1 MHHTQLLFSKVIDAN
16 DVAILTRYGITE
28 RDLPTEGDRQVF
40 RFVTSYAD
48 KNRGQAPSYAEVTA
62 QCPDFNYTPM
72 VSDSYE
78 YLALEIKKHSAKVQ
92 FAELVNDKLD
102 EKTGKD
108 IPGLFGKKFE
118 ELDGNSFLEWLQ
130 SEVESIK
137 LRTSVRSKIG
147 TDVKADAES
156 FLDEYRKRKNG
167 ESFKL
172 WQSKFSSIN
181 REIGGYYSGN
191 MYTWHGRSGRGKSVF
206 TMEEAI
212 EAAAQGANV
221 LVWAM
226 EMSRFE
232 WMARAYSSISAR
244 AGIVNANIEGVNYE
258 AGFENRALL
267 TGGLSDEFEA
277 GFEVFLLQL
286 AEGEHL
292 PGNITVRAADDV
304 DFFNRGVK
312 QLEADIIATKA
323 DVVVVDPIY
332 LMDYEANTSKV
343 AGGDVANTSKRI
355 RRLAGLTG
363 SVIHVI
369 TQADE
374 VKDDRDDDGN
384 RELRA
389 PKRAEIKKTKAV
401 LEDAANVF
409 GIDTLDGA
417 GIIEIGKGRNGGE
430 GTQVEV
436 LYLPNYGI
444 VREVETGEAVAS
456 QFDF

>member
-1 MHHTQLLFSKVIDAN
+1 MLLSKIIDENNVQAL
-16 DVAILTRYGITE
+16 AKYGITAK
-28 RDLPTEGDRQVF
+28 DCATEGDRQTL
-40 RFVTSYAD
+40 RFILDFAE
-48 KNRGQAPSYAEVTA
+48 KNRGQAPGYATVTA
-62 QCPDFNYTPM
+62 ECSDFVYTPQ

-78 YLALEIKKHSAKVQ
+78 FLAREIKKHSAKTE
-92 FAELVNDKLD
+92 FAELVNGKYD
-102 EKTGKD
+102 EKAGKQLPGKFIEKFSEIGEKD
-108 IPGLFGKKFE
+108 IFKYF
-118 ELDGNSFLEWLQ
+118 EWLQ

-147 TDVKADAES
+147 TDIKADAES
-156 FLDEYRKRKNG
+156 FLAEYQRRKAG
-167 ESFKL
+167 ESFKI
-172 WQSKFSSIN
+172 WRSKFPSIN
-181 REIGGYYSGN
+181 EQVGGYLSGN
-191 MYTWHGRSGRGKSVF
+191 LYTWHGRSGRGKSVF

-212 EAAAQGANV
+212 EAAMQGANV

-232 WMARAYSSISAR
+232 WMARAYSAISAR
-244 AGIVNANIEGVNYE
+244 SGIVNANIDGVDYE

-267 TGGLSDEFEA
+267 TGKLSDEFEA
-277 GFEVFLLQL
+277 GFEVFLLQM
-286 AEGEHL
+286 AEGDYM
-292 PGNITVRAADDV
+292 PGNITLRAADDA
-304 DFFNRGVK
+304 DFFTRDVK
-312 QLEADIIATKA
+312 QLEADILATKA

-363 SVIHVI
+363 AVIHVI

-374 VKDDRDDDGN
+374 VKDDRDDEGN
-384 RELRA
+384 RELRP

-444 VREVETGEAVAS
+444 VREVETGEAAVS

>member
-1 MHHTQLLFSKVIDAN
+1 MHYTQMLLSKAIDDNNVQA
-16 DVAILTRYGITE
+16 LTKYGITAK
-28 RDLPTEGDRQVF
+28 DCATEGDRQTL
-40 RFVTSYAD
+40 RFILDYAE
-48 KNRGQAPSYAEVTA
+48 KNRGQAPGYAVVTA
-62 QCPDFNYTPM
+62 ECPDFVYTPM
-72 VSDSYE
+72 VGDSYE
-78 YLALEIKKHSAKVQ
+78 FLAREIKKHSAKVQ
-92 FAELVNDKLD
+92 FAELVNGKLG
-102 EKTGKD
+102 EQFESVGQKD
-108 IPGLFGKKFE
+108 IFKLF
-118 ELDGNSFLEWLQ
+118 EWLQ

-137 LRTSVRSKIG
+137 INTNTSSKIG

-156 FLDEYRKRKNG
+156 FLDEYRKRKTG
-167 ESFKL
+167 ESFKI
-172 WQSKFSSIN
+172 WKSKFPAIN
-181 REIGGYYSGN
+181 EHVGGYLSGN
-191 MYTWHGRSGRGKSVF
+191 MYSWYGRSGRGKSVF

-212 EAAAQGANV
+212 EAAMQGANV
-221 LVWAM
+221 LIWAC

-292 PGNITVRAADDV
+292 PGNITLRAADDG
-304 DFFNRGVK
+304 DFFSRDVR
-312 QLEADIIATKA
+312 QLEADILAVKA
-323 DVVVVDPIY
+323 DVVVIDPIY
-332 LMDYEANTSKV
+332 LLDYEANTSKT

-355 RRLAGLTG
+355 RRIAGQTG
-363 SVIHVI
+363 AVIHIV
-369 TQADE
+369 TQAE
-374 VKDDRDDDGN
+374 EIRDDTDDEGN
-384 RELRA
+384 RELRP
-389 PKRAEIKKTKAV
+389 PKRAEIKKTKAI
-401 LEDAANVF
+401 LEDATGTF

-444 VREVETGEAVAS
+444 VREVETGENVAK

>member
-1 MHHTQLLFSKVIDAN
+1 MHYIQMLLSKAIDDNNVQA
-16 DVAILTRYGITE
+16 LTKYGITAK
-28 RDLPTEGDRQVF
+28 DCGTEGDRQTL
-40 RFVTSYAD
+40 RFVLDYAE
-48 KNRGQAPSYAEVTA
+48 KNRGQAPGYATVTA
-62 QCPDFNYTPM
+62 ECPDFVYTPQ
-72 VSDSYE
+72 VADSYE
-78 YLALEIKKHSAKVQ
+78 FLAKEIKKHSAKVQ
-92 FAELVNDKLD
+92 FAELVNGKNDK
-102 EKTGKD
+102 
-108 IPGLFGKKFE
+108 PGLFGVKFE

-130 SEVESIK
+130 NEVERIK
-137 LRTSVRSKIG
+137 IGTSVLTKIG
-147 TDVKADAES
+147 TDIKADASS
-156 FLDEYRKRKNG
+156 FLAEYQRRKAG
-167 ESFKL
+167 ESFKI
-172 WQSKFSSIN
+172 WKSKFPSIN
-181 REIGGYYSGN
+181 EHVGGYLSGN

-212 EAAAQGANV
+212 EAAMQGANV

-232 WMARAYSSISAR
+232 WMARAYSAISAR
-244 AGIVNANIEGVNYE
+244 AGAGMENANIDGINYE

-267 TGGLSDEFEA
+267 TGKLSDEFEV
-277 GFEVFLLQL
+277 GFEVFLAQM
-286 AEGEHL
+286 AEGTYM
-292 PGNITVRAADDV
+292 PGNMTLRAADDA
-304 DFFNRGVK
+304 DFYTRDVK
-312 QLEADIIATKA
+312 QLEADILATKA

-363 SVIHVI
+363 AVVHVI

-374 VKDDRDDDGN
+374 VKDDRDDEGN

-409 GIDTLDGA
+409 GIDTLDGS

-444 VREVETGEAVAS
+444 VREVATGEAVAN
-456 QFDF
+456 QFNF

>member
-1 MHHTQLLFSKVIDAN
+1 MKEVERMHYTQMLLSKAIDDN
-16 DVAILTRYGITE
+16 NVQTLTKYGITAK
-28 RDLPTEGDRQVF
+28 DCATEGDRQTL
-40 RFVTSYAD
+40 RFILDYAE
-48 KNRGQAPSYAEVTA
+48 KNRGQAPGYAVVTA
-62 QCPDFNYTPM
+62 ECPDFVYTPQ
-72 VSDSYE
+72 VGDSYE
-78 YLALEIKKHSAKVQ
+78 FLAKEIKKHSAKVQ
-92 FAELVNDKLD
+92 FAELVNGKLG
-102 EKTGKD
+102 EQFESVGQKD
-108 IPGLFGKKFE
+108 IFKLF
-118 ELDGNSFLEWLQ
+118 EWLQ

-137 LRTSVRSKIG
+137 INTNTCSKVG

-156 FLDEYRKRKNG
+156 FLDEYRKRKAG
-167 ESFKL
+167 ESFKI
-172 WQSKFSSIN
+172 WKSKFSSIN

-221 LVWAM
+221 LIWAC

-312 QLEADIIATKA
+312 QLEADILATKA

-374 VKDDRDDDGN
+374 VKDDRDDEGN

-444 VREVETGEAVAS
+444 VREVETGESVAR